1 MAIKG
6 FARLRVPAAVAKPS
20 PAIGQALGP
29 LGVNMMEFC
38 RQFNARTTIFKEEVP
53 LRVKVIAK
61 EDRTFDFNISAPPT
75 TWFLKQASG
84 ITKGAQQPGI
94 EKAGE
99 VSIRALYVGRHCC
112 QHLCLPALTLVVAAA
127 VVVAAAAVVVAA
139 AAAVV
144 DVVVVCVWLS
154 LCVRVCLAG
163 WLAVCAGLAL
173 SVCVRVFVPVVA
185 HVWLRVWSLIRR
197 FEIAQ
202 IKKEHDEN
210 LSTMD
215 LQGIV
220 KSLMGSAKSMG
231 LEVTK

>member
-99 VSIRALYVGRHCC
+99 VSIRALYVGRQCC
-112 QHLCLPALTLVVAAA
+112 QRLCLPALTLLL
-127 VVVAAAAVVVAA
+127 
-139 AAAVV
+139 
-144 DVVVVCVWLS
+144 LS
-154 LCVRVCLAG
+154 LLLLLLLLLFLLLLLLNYYCLNNNY
-163 WLAVCAGLAL
+163 C
-173 SVCVRVFVPVVA
+173 
-185 HVWLRVWSLIRR
+185 
-197 FEIAQ
+197 
-202 IKKEHDEN
+202 
-210 LSTMD
+210 
-215 LQGIV
+215 
-220 KSLMGSAKSMG
+220 
-231 LEVTK
+231 